1 MVKVHLSSRTIR
13 ELREVVTPKRKPSV
27 VLQSSGVK
35 KAVRKVKKDA
45 EAETKRHQLIIDKL
59 TLELSNSKNE
69 NEVLRTQLDEAN
81 KRNNFLQKSWLSTK
95 DSLTVAKQ
103 KLSSEKLTNNQK
115 NALEVGSK
123 KISINNSTVE
133 TARKSIVNGK
143 SMNNMR
149 TRTKLLIKQAGRW
162 EEFQELEKRVKN
174 TQTIVRVKK
183 LFGV

>member
-27 VLQSSGVK
+27 VLKSSGVK

-69 NEVLRTQLDEAN
+69 NEVLRTKLDEAN

-95 DSLTVAKQ
+95 DSLTVTKQ
-103 KLSSEKLTNNQK
+103 KLNSEKLTNNQK
-115 NALEVGSK
+115 NALEIGSK
-123 KISINNSTVE
+123 KISINNNTVE
-133 TARKSIVNGK
+133 TARKSILNGK
-143 SMNNMR
+143 SMNNMK

-174 TQTIVRVKK
+174 THTIVRVKK
-183 LFGV
+183 LLGV

>member
-69 NEVLRTQLDEAN
+69 NELLKSQLDEAN

-95 DSLTVAKQ
+95 DSLTVTKQ
-103 KLSSEKLTNNQK
+103 KLNSEKLTNNQK
-115 NALEVGSK
+115 NAMEIGSK
-123 KISINNSTVE
+123 KISINNKTVE
-133 TARKSIVNGK
+133 TARKSILNGK
-143 SMNNMR
+143 CMNNMK
-149 TRTKLLIKQAGRW
+149 TRTKLLIKQAGCW
-162 EEFQELEKRVKN
+162 EEFQELEKRIKN

-183 LFGV
+183 LLGV

>member
-95 DSLTVAKQ
+95 DSLTVTKQ
-103 KLSSEKLTNNQK
+103 KLNSEKLTNNQK
-115 NALEVGSK
+115 NALEIGSK
-123 KISINNSTVE
+123 KISINNNTVE
-133 TARKSIVNGK
+133 TARKSILNGK
-143 SMNNMR
+143 SMNNMK

-174 TQTIVRVKK
+174 THTIVRVKK
-183 LFGV
+183 LLGV

>member
-162 EEFQELEKRVKN
+162 EVFQELEKRVKN

>member
-69 NEVLRTQLDEAN
+69 NELLKSQLDEAN

-123 KISINNSTVE
+123 KISINTSTVE

>member
-45 EAETKRHQLIIDKL
+45 EAETKRHQLIIDRL

-95 DSLTVAKQ
+95 DSLTVTKQ

>member
-35 KAVRKVKKDA
+35 KVVRKFKKNA

-81 KRNNFLQKSWLSTK
+81 KRNNFLNKSWLSTK
-95 DSLTVAKQ
+95 HSLTVTKQ
-103 KLSSEKLTNNQK
+103 KLSSEKLTSDQK
-115 NALEVGSK
+115 KAIELGSK
-123 KISINNSTVE
+123 KISMNNSTVE
-133 TARKSIVNGK
+133 RARKSILNGK
-143 SMNNMR
+143 SMDSMQS
-149 TRTKLLIKQAGRW
+149 RTKLLIKQAGCW

-174 TQTIVRVKK
+174 TRTIVRVKK

>member
-45 EAETKRHQLIIDKL
+45 EAETKRHQLIIDRL

>member
-149 TRTKLLIKQAGRW
+149 NRTKLLIKQAGRW